1 MAVIVKTTEY
11 CDRCKKEIKN
21 HPLIVNLIKVNIMRM
36 DRRRVRYRVPGEHMW
51 LDEREVDLCKD
62 CVRALDDWI
71 NQEDIKA

>member
-11 CDRCKKEIKN
+11 CDRCKKEMKN
-21 HPLIVNLIKVNIMRM
+21 QPLIVNLIKVKIMRM
-36 DRRRVRYRVPGEHMW
+36 DRKQVRYRVPGEHMW
-51 LDEREVDLCKD
+51 YEERVVDLCKD